1 MTTPHS
7 PTSTSQFMACPLRHH
22 LSHEGWRLRGQVW
35 TPNRLLG
42 SAIGD
47 ALSEHYRG
55 KERPVPEETLRRVIL
70 EGYHDNDTWTREALV
85 RLAQRGYERA
95 AQDGLREAGQVLMVD
110 EALPSRARPD
120 LVQRVPAH
128 GLVITDT
135 KVTLR
140 GGLDRL
146 ADYTYSHQL
155 FHYAWEVEQTLGEPV
170 ELCQIHYI
178 MLTPLNT
185 IVHPVPISRERL
197 RLWLAGV
204 EPVWA
209 RMAAGERG
217 AQFDSCMTKYGPCE
231 YRDACHVLDL
241 DPDRME
247 SVYERVSHA

>member
-35 TPNRLLG
+35 TPNQLLG
-42 SAIGD
+42 TAIGD

-55 KERPVPEETLRRVIL
+55 KDRPVPENTLRRVIL
-70 EGYHDNDTWTREALV
+70 EGYRDNDTWTREALV

-95 AQDGLREAGQVLMVD
+95 VLDGLRETGDVLMVD
-110 EALPSRARPD
+110 DSLPSRARPD
-120 LVQRVPAH
+120 LVQRVLG
-128 GLVITDT
+128 GLVVTDT

-140 GGLDRL
+140 GGTDRL
-146 ADYTYSHQL
+146 SEYYTSHQL

-170 ELCQIHYI
+170 EWCRIHYV

-185 IVHPVPISRERL
+185 VVHPVQISRARL
-197 RLWLAGV
+197 KLWLEGV
-204 EPVWA
+204 TPVWA
-209 RMAAGERG
+209 RMSAGERG

-247 SVYERVSHA
+247 SVYEKVPRA